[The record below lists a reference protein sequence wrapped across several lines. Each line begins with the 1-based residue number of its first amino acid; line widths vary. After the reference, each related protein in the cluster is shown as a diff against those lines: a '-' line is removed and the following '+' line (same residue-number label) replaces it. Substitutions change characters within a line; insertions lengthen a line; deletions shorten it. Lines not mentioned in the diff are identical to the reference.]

1 MKTHLS
7 LVLLLVL
14 LGAGWGLTQPLSKIA
29 VSTGHGPF
37 GLIFWQLVIV
47 SLVLGAVQALRRRPL
62 PIGRPALMWYLAMAL
77 VGTLIPNASM
87 YASMAHLPSG
97 VMSLILSL
105 IPIMAFPMA
114 LALGQ
119 DRFSALRALGLVAGL
134 MGVVLLVRPG
144 VLPAGSVVFLPLALV
159 APFMYAVEANMVA
172 RWGAGGPGPV
182 ALLLGSSLLGA
193 VLAAPLALASG
204 QWIDPRAGMGAP
216 EWALVASSTI
226 HAVVYASYV
235 WLVGRAGATFA
246 AQVSYLVT
254 GFGVL
259 WAMGLL
265 GESYAGAVW
274 GAMALMFVGL
284 FLVTPRAR

>member
-1 MKTHLS
+1 MKERLGLTA
-7 LVLLLVL
+7 LLVV

-47 SLVLGAVQALRRRPL
+47 SLVLGAVQVMRRRPL
-62 PIGRPALMWYLAMAL
+62 PRTRAALMWYLAMAL
-77 VGTLIPNASM
+77 VGTLVPNASM

-105 IPIMAFPMA
+105 IPIMAFPIA
-114 LALGQ
+114 LAVGQ
-119 DRFSALRALGLVAGL
+119 DRLSPLRALGLLAGL
-134 MGVVLLVRPG
+134 VGVALLVRPG
-144 VLPAGSVVFLPLALV
+144 VLPAGAVVFLPLALV
-159 APFMYAVEANMVA
+159 APFMYAIEANMVA
-172 RWGAGGPGPV
+172 RWGAAGPGPV
-182 ALLLGSSLLGA
+182 ALLLGASLVGA

-204 QWIDPRAGMGAP
+204 QWIDPRAGMGTP
-216 EWALVASSTI
+216 EWALVGSSII

-259 WAMGLL
+259 WAMALL

-274 GAMALMFVGL
+274 GAMAFMFVGL
-284 FLVTPRAR
+284 FLVSPRVR

>member
-1 MKTHLS
+1 MKGRLWLTA
-7 LVLLLVL
+7 LLVL

-29 VSTGHGPF
+29 VSTGYGPF
-37 GLIFWQLVIV
+37 GLIFWQLLIG
-47 SLVLGAVQALRRRPL
+47 SLILGLVQFLRRRALPL
-62 PIGRPALMWYLAMAL
+62 TGPALFWYTAMAL
-77 VGTLIPNASM
+77 VGTLVPNATM
-87 YASMAHLPSG
+87 YTSMAHLPSG

-105 IPIMAFPMA
+105 IPIMAFPIA
-114 LALGQ
+114 LAMGM
-119 DRFSALRALGLVAGL
+119 DRFSPLRALGLLAGL
-134 MGVVLLVRPG
+134 AGVALLVRPG
-144 VLPAGSVVFLPLALV
+144 VLPVGALVFLPLALV

-172 RWGAGGPGPV
+172 KWNAGGLGPV
-182 ALLLGSSLLGA
+182 TLLLGASLVGA
-193 VLAAPLALASG
+193 VLALPLALVTG
-204 QWIDPRAGMGAP
+204 QWIDPRAGLGAA
-216 EWALVASSTI
+216 EWALVGASTI

-259 WAMGLL
+259 WAMALL

-284 FLVTPRAR
+284 FLVTPRPR